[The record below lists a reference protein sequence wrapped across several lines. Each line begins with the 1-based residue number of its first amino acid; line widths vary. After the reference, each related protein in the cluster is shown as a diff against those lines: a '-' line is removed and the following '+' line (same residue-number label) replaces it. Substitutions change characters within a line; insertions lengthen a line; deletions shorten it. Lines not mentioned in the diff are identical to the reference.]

1 MSKLFNNY
9 GRKDFEIISGQGSY
23 LTDDSGKRYVD
34 FTSGIG
40 VANLGYG
47 LHELEEVLNQQN
59 KLLWHMPNLYQ
70 SHLQEEVAEKLIG
83 NHDYLAFFCNSGT
96 EANEAAIK
104 LARKST
110 GRTKIISFLNSF
122 HGRTY
127 GSMSATGQEHIQEGY
142 APLVP
147 EFVYVPYNEL
157 DGLKAALD
165 ENTAAVMMEMV
176 QGEGGVLPAE
186 VEWAKEVKK
195 LCEENGTLLVV
206 DEVQTGIGRTGTLF
220 AFEQYDIEPDIV
232 TLAKGLANG
241 VPVGAMLGRSE
252 LGEAFGP
259 GSHGSTF
266 GGNKLAMAAANYV
279 LDTINREEFLS
290 QVKDKSFWLF
300 NKLEAIRSK
309 KVETI
314 RGKGLMIGIV
324 LKPEYPVADIL
335 NQLERNGLL
344 ALRAG
349 ENTLRLL
356 PPLNISIAKLSEG
369 LAILQQALA

>member
-23 LTDDSGKRYVD
+23 LTDDAGKRYLD

-47 LHELEEVLNQQN
+47 SHELEEALNQQN

-70 SHLQEEVAEKLIG
+70 SHLQEEVAEKLLG
-83 NHDYLAFFCNSGT
+83 DMDYLAFFCNSGA

-110 GRTKIISFLNSF
+110 GKTKIISFTNSF

-127 GSMSATGQEHIQEGY
+127 GSMSATGQAKIHEGF

-147 EFVYVPYNEL
+147 EFVYVPFNEIEP
-157 DGLKAALD
+157 LKEAID
-165 ENTAAVMMEMV
+165 ENTAAVMMELI
-176 QGEGGVLPAE
+176 QGEGGVLPADE
-186 VEWAKEVKK
+186 AWVKEVKQV
-195 LCEENGTLLVV
+195 CEENESLLII
-206 DEVQTGIGRTGTLF
+206 DEVQTGMGRTGTLF
-220 AFEQYDIEPDIV
+220 AFEQFGIEPDIF
-232 TLAKGLANG
+232 TLAKALANG
-241 VPVGAMLGRSE
+241 IPCGAMMGKTA

-266 GGNKLAMAAANYV
+266 GGNKIAMTAATTV
-279 LDTINREEFLS
+279 LDKLATEEFLS
-290 QVKDKSFWLF
+290 QVRDKSEWLF
-300 NKLEAIRSK
+300 NQLNSLRSD
-309 KVETI
+309 KVEKI
-314 RGKGLMIGIV
+314 QGKGLMIGIV
-324 LKPEYPVADIL
+324 LKKEYPVADIL
-335 NQLERNGLL
+335 NQLEAQGLL

-349 ENTLRLL
+349 ENVLRLL
-356 PPLNISIAKLSEG
+356 PPLNISIAKLNEG
-369 LAILQQALA
+369 LAILKQVL